1 MSKTPPL
8 YCKKQVI
15 TAFRIKKSDWYK
27 YRKEGI
33 IPRPIGREGNEDR
46 WQSTV
51 INAIA
56 DQMNLLGSEYTPH
69 HTINILLNELVNAE
83 ANAIDMTT
91 NNSPPTGK

>member
-15 TAFRIKKSDWYK
+15 TAIRIKKSEWYK

-33 IPRPIGREGNEDR
+33 IPRPVGREGNEDR

-51 INAIA
+51 INAISDKMLA
-56 DQMNLLGSEYTPH
+56 LGDEYTRK
-69 HTINILLNELVNAE
+69 HTIDILLTDLAE
-83 ANAIDMTT
+83 IEAV
-91 NNSPPTGK
+91 SFVYQ